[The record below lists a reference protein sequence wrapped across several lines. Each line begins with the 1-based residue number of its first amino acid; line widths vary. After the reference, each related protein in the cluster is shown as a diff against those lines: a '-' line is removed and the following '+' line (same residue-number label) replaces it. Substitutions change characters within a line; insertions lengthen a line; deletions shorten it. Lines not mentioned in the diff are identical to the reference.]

1 LQREKSKEKP
11 QEQFTTMELMTK
23 GLCPDEERLADY
35 LEGRLSLS
43 ERAEMEIHVSACGV
57 CVEEFLAARNLVLAD
72 NDLSLHS
79 APAGVTDQAVRLVK
93 GRLSAGRDPYAARLR
108 RSILRYVSGLRD
120 HFQYPFFWKWSASP
134 IRGPKT
140 VAPPDVILIRKIFK
154 GIRTEIEIEKTG
166 GEKAHIRIRL
176 GEGSD
181 VGKGIR
187 VTLKKGDREISSL
200 LLNGGYGVFED
211 IAFGQYNLLFSTDG
225 IELGAYSFE
234 TKESRHG
241 RG

>member
-1 LQREKSKEKP
+1 
-11 QEQFTTMELMTK
+11 MELMTK

-43 ERAEMEIHVSACGV
+43 ERAEMETHVSACGV

-225 IELGAYSFE
+225 IELGTYSFE